1 MKWQPLD
8 RDLSFAGT
16 WNWLPQKDEEE
27 LLGPTTFD
35 EAFREL
41 LDQHR
46 RADVNGCW
54 ESAAFRPLRMPRII
68 KQGLVNPGA
77 ELPHSAETAS
87 AAGSVATTAV
97 GSTSPV
103 HFFIGD
109 HDDGESTSSLM
120 QSHELFETYNIGSD
134 CASLCES
141 STSLDYNADWHT
153 GSQPDATVSELG
165 EPGAMHSSEEGTCP
179 SPDSASDSMPSS
191 PSSQNWSNDREVS
204 SAVDAKLYQL
214 PAIAVEKH
222 ELDHLSRCILEE
234 SETWMNWMHHG
245 QGMPSQILWESLLHE
260 LCQLGESSRARAY
273 FLAGAELGCRPSCL
287 TRLAD
292 LCGDVEPPALLR
304 SASESSVASV
314 ESLMSLEPQAC
325 EPEAMP
331 QGEQEVPVLRTAD
344 RAPDRQVLE
353 LDALIL
359 PPVPRRVAHG
369 TDFPL
374 PLHSTIRACAGCTQ
388 TASRRTSE
396 ASRTTATDLDDQERL
411 FQELGRAGYIQK
423 RIHRKLHMQ
432 AAQIGDRELL
442 RVGDLC
448 FSKQF
453 AEVERLAG
461 RASTNDCFQ

>member
-1 MKWQPLD
+1 MCEAKPSNDVERIPGIW
-8 RDLSFAGT
+8 FAREF
-16 WNWLPQKDEEE
+16 KDSR
-27 LLGPTTFD
+27 L
-35 EAFREL
+35 
-41 LDQHR
+41 HSSSSCR
-46 RADVNGCW
+46 R
-54 ESAAFRPLRMPRII
+54 P
-68 KQGLVNPGA
+68 
-77 ELPHSAETAS
+77 
-87 AAGSVATTAV
+87 

-120 QSHELFETYNIGSD
+120 QPRTQERSSRVSCRFANVSPNHSSGPMNSSRRTTSEATVHRCVRVRRVWTIMLTGIQDPRAFDVVNYSLAIIGPIVRCLSR
-134 CASLCES
+134 
-141 STSLDYNADWHT
+141 TRQ

-314 ESLMSLEPQAC
+314 ESLMCP
-325 EPEAMP
+325 
-331 QGEQEVPVLRTAD
+331 
-344 RAPDRQVLE
+344 
-353 LDALIL
+353 
-359 PPVPRRVAHG
+359 
-369 TDFPL
+369 
-374 PLHSTIRACAGCTQ
+374 GCLYKCFRM
-388 TASRRTSE
+388 AS
-396 ASRTTATDLDDQERL
+396 D
-411 FQELGRAGYIQK
+411 
-423 RIHRKLHMQ
+423 
-432 AAQIGDRELL
+432 
-442 RVGDLC
+442 
-448 FSKQF
+448 
-453 AEVERLAG
+453 
-461 RASTNDCFQ
+461 